1 MLRSFEKL
9 GAGIFDAASAP
20 LRMQVLRLLSTK
32 GALPYTEIMSALK
45 LDPVR
50 DAGKFVYHL
59 RSLSEAGLISSDK
72 RTKKYEITEL
82 GEMVVHFARDLEE
95 YVSVKRGRLFVR
107 TSRLAIEDFHR
118 SKIAKSLVVEAGVPQ
133 ELADEIAAEAEDR
146 LIKLRTSYLT
156 AALIREFVNAIL
168 IEKKLEE
175 YRHKLTRVGM
185 PVYDV
190 TQLLRSTGELGL
202 TTDYVQKSAGA
213 SVLGEYV
220 LLECLP
226 REIADAHISG
236 RIHICDLD
244 TWPLK
249 PSEMQ
254 HDLRYFLKNGL
265 VGFKAPETFNAA
277 LAMIQ
282 SVYHLGIGEISG
294 EQSFDF
300 FNVFLAPYMENT
312 PNDSVRESLAL
323 FVSSIEQDLPL
334 SAPHPGLSL
343 GLEYAVP
350 EFLENVEAV
359 GPGGRMTGVYG
370 DYLEEAGLL
379 LEALLEATS
388 QEASVSPLASPRLIF
403 KIRDS
408 TERREEARSLVLK
421 THELAASRALPYLA
435 LLRDTSRDCYTATG
449 LRLSDDW
456 SRQWESDCYRTG
468 CMATI
473 FLNLPRLAYEARR
486 DDDRLF
492 KSMTDTLS
500 LTLEAFKIKRRFMVD
515 RIKQTMLPLLFGSG
529 QSTPYFREKM
539 ASYAVAVLGLNEA
552 CLAHT
557 GTELKKDSLAFGE
570 RVLQE
575 LKKQTDISSGDL
587 GMRIAL
593 SERPGDDATSRLA
606 ELDVEHYGKSTV
618 SAQGVRNYP
627 FYTDLPAVPLTS
639 KIPFGDR
646 LAVEAMMQAL
656 TPGGHLATFSLGSK
670 VNSGALLSA
679 THEAAASGLRFIAY
693 SGVYSFCKN
702 CNLVTSGLATSCSA
716 CASDNI
722 THYGRSSATYVPLV
736 LWPEG
741 KKRTIEKRTGYS
753 LSS

>member
-1 MLRSFEKL
+1 MLRSVEKL
-9 GAGIFDAASAP
+9 GAAVFDAASAP

-32 GALPYTEIMSALK
+32 GALPYTEIMSSLK

-59 RSLSEAGLISSDK
+59 RNLTEAGLISSDK

-95 YVSVKRGRLFVR
+95 YVGVKRGRLFVR

-175 YRHKLTRVGM
+175 YRHKLARVGM

-202 TTDYVQKSAGA
+202 ATDYVQRTAGA

-236 RIHICDLD
+236 QIHISELES
-244 TWPLK
+244 WPLK
-249 PSEMQ
+249 PSEIQ

-265 VGFKAPETFNAA
+265 VGRRPPESFNAA

-282 SVYHLGIGEISG
+282 NVYRLGIAEISG
-294 EQSFDF
+294 EQSFDL
-300 FNVFLAPYMENT
+300 FNVFLSPFIEHV
-312 PNDSVRESLAL
+312 PEDSVKESLAL
-323 FVSSIEQDLPL
+323 FLSSVGQDLP
-334 SAPHPGLSL
+334 SGAPQAGLSL
-343 GLEYAVP
+343 GLEYTVP
-350 EFLENVEAV
+350 EFLGNVEAI
-359 GPGGRMTGVYG
+359 GAGGRVVGVYA
-370 DYLEEAGLL
+370 DYHEESGKVLD
-379 LEALLEATS
+379 ALLEVTS
-388 QEASVSPLASPRLIF
+388 QEALINPMVSPRLVF
-403 KIRDS
+403 KIRNS
-408 TERREEARSLVLK
+408 AERKEETRARILE
-421 THELAASRALPYLA
+421 THKLASSRMLPYMA
-435 LLRDTSRDCYTATG
+435 LLPENSRDCYTATG
-449 LRLSDDW
+449 LRLTDDW
-456 SRQWESDCYRTG
+456 GKQWESDCYRTG
-468 CMATI
+468 CMATV

-486 DDDRLF
+486 DDDRFL
-492 KSMTDTLS
+492 KSMTDVLA
-500 LTLEAFKIKRRFMVD
+500 LTLEALKIKRRFMVD
-515 RIKQTMLPLLFGSG
+515 RLKQATLPLLSRSG
-529 QSTPYFREKM
+529 QGTPYLREKM
-539 ASYAVAVLGLNEA
+539 ATYAVAILGLNEA

-557 GTELKKDSLAFGE
+557 GSELKKDSLAFAE
-570 RVLQE
+570 KMLQE
-575 LKKQTDISSGDL
+575 LKKQTEAASENL
-587 GMRIAL
+587 GMRVVL

-606 ELDVEHYGKSTV
+606 ELDVERYGKSTV
-618 SAQGVRNYP
+618 STQGARNYP
-627 FYTDLPAVPLTS
+627 FYTDLLGVPLTS
-639 KIPFGDR
+639 KIPFGER
-646 LAVEAMMQAL
+646 LSIEGMLQNL
-656 TPGGHLATFSLGSK
+656 TPGGHLALISVDSK
-670 VNSGALLSA
+670 MTADALLSLTQEA
-679 THEAAASGLRFIAY
+679 TANGLRFITY

-702 CNLVTSGLATSCSA
+702 CNRIMKGLVTSCNS
-716 CASDNI
+716 CASDNV
-722 THYGRSSATYVPLV
+722 TPYGRSAATYIPLG

-741 KKRTIEKRTGYS
+741 KKRTIEKRAIYS
-753 LSS
+753 LS

>member
-59 RSLSEAGLISSDK
+59 RTLSEAGLISSDK

-82 GEMVVHFARDLEE
+82 GEMVVHFGRDLEE
-95 YVSVKRGRLFVR
+95 YVSVKRGKLFVR

-249 PSEMQ
+249 PSEIQ

-265 VGFKAPETFNAA
+265 VGFKAPQSFNAA

-282 SVYHLGIGEISG
+282 NVYRLGIAEISG
-294 EQSFDF
+294 EQSFDL
-300 FNVFLAPYMENT
+300 FNVFLAPYLEDT
-312 PNDSVRESLAL
+312 PEDSVTESLAL
-323 FVSSIEQDLPL
+323 FLSSIGQDLPL
-334 SAPHPGLSL
+334 GAPQPGLSL

-359 GPGGRMTGVYG
+359 GPGGRTIGVYG
-370 DYLEEAGLL
+370 DYYEEAGVVLD
-379 LEALLEATS
+379 ALLEATS
-388 QEASVSPLASPRLIF
+388 QEALISPLASPRLIF

-408 TERREEARSLVLK
+408 AERKEESRSRILK
-421 THELAASRALPYLA
+421 THELAASRTLPYMA
-435 LLRDTSRDCYTATG
+435 LLRDASRDCYTATG

-456 SRQWESDCYRTG
+456 GKQWESDCYRTG

-492 KSMTDTLS
+492 KSMTDTLA
-500 LTLEAFKIKRRFMVD
+500 LTLEAFKIKRKLMVD
-515 RIKQTMLPLLFGSG
+515 RLKQTILPLLFGSG
-529 QSTPYFREKM
+529 QGTPYFREKM
-539 ASYAVAVLGLNEA
+539 ASYAVAILGLNEA

-557 GTELKKDSLAFGE
+557 GSELRKDSLAFGE
-570 RVLQE
+570 KVLQE
-575 LKKQTDISSGDL
+575 LKKQTEGASENL
-587 GMRIAL
+587 GMRVVL

-606 ELDVEHYGKSTV
+606 ELDVERYGKSTV
-618 SAQGVRNYP
+618 SAQGGRNYP
-627 FYTDLPAVPLTS
+627 FYTDLPGVPLTS
-639 KIPFGDR
+639 KIPLGER
-646 LAVEAMMQAL
+646 LSIEGMLQAL
-656 TPGGHLATFSLGSK
+656 TPGGHLATISVDAK
-670 VNSGALLSA
+670 ATAEALLSM
-679 THEAAASGLRFIAY
+679 TREAAASNLRFIAY
-693 SGVYSFCKN
+693 SRAYSFCKN
-702 CNLVTSGLATSCSA
+702 CNRIMRGLVTSCSS

-722 THYGRSSATYVPLV
+722 AHYGRSSSTYVPLA

-741 KKRTIEKRTGYS
+741 KKRTIEKRAMYS
-753 LSS
+753 LS

>member
-1 MLRSFEKL
+1 MLRSVEKL
-9 GAGIFDAASAP
+9 GAAVFDAASAP

-32 GALPYTEIMSALK
+32 GALPYTEIMAALK

-59 RSLSEAGLISSDK
+59 RSLTEAGLISSDK

-82 GEMVVHFARDLEE
+82 GDMVVHFARDLEE
-95 YVSVKRGRLFVR
+95 YVSVKRGKLFVR

-190 TQLLRSTGELGL
+190 TQLLRATGELGL
-202 TTDYVQKSAGA
+202 TTDYVQRTAGA

-236 RIHICDLD
+236 QIHISDLES
-244 TWPLK
+244 WPLK
-249 PSEMQ
+249 PSEIQ

-265 VGFKAPETFNAA
+265 VGLRPPQSFNAA

-282 SVYHLGIGEISG
+282 NVYRLGIAEISG
-294 EQSFDF
+294 EQSFDL
-300 FNVFLAPYMENT
+300 FNVFLAPYVQDPPE
-312 PNDSVRESLAL
+312 DSIKESLAL
-323 FVSSIEQDLPL
+323 FLSSIGQDLPL
-334 SAPHPGLSL
+334 GTPQPGLSL
-343 GLEYAVP
+343 GLENAVP

-359 GPGGRMTGVYG
+359 GPGGRTIGVYG
-370 DYLEEAGLL
+370 DYHEETGVILD
-379 LEALLEATS
+379 ALLETTS
-388 QEASVSPLASPRLIF
+388 QEALTNPLVSPRLIF

-408 TERREEARSLVLK
+408 AERKEQTRSRVLK

-435 LLRDTSRDCYTATG
+435 LLRDGSRDCYTATG

-456 SRQWESDCYRTG
+456 GKQWESDCYRTG

-473 FLNLPRLAYEARR
+473 FLNLPRLAYEARK
-486 DDDRLF
+486 DDDRFL
-492 KSMTDTLS
+492 KSMSDS
-500 LTLEAFKIKRRFMVD
+500 LALTFEAFRIKRKFIVD
-515 RIKQTMLPLLFGSG
+515 RLRQTVLPLLYGSG
-529 QSTPYFREKM
+529 QGTPYFREKM
-539 ASYAVAVLGLNEA
+539 ATYAVAILGLNEA

-557 GTELKKDSLAFGE
+557 GSELKKDSLVFGE

-575 LKKQTDISSGDL
+575 LKKQTETASENL
-587 GMRIAL
+587 GMRVVL
-593 SERPGDDATSRLA
+593 SERPGDEATSRLA

-618 SAQGVRNYP
+618 FAQGGRNYP
-627 FYTDLPAVPLTS
+627 FYTDLPGVPLTS
-639 KIPFGDR
+639 KVPLGER
-646 LAVEAMMQAL
+646 LAIEGMLQTL
-656 TPGGHLATFSLGSK
+656 TPGGHLAVISVDSK
-670 VNSGALLSA
+670 VTRDALLSF
-679 THEAAASGLRFIAY
+679 THEAAASGLRFITY
-693 SGVYSFCKN
+693 SGLYSFCKN
-702 CNLVTSGLATSCSA
+702 CNRIITGLVTSCSS

-722 THYGRSSATYVPLV
+722 AHYGRSSSTYMPLA

-741 KKRTIEKRTGYS
+741 KKRTIEKRTSYS
-753 LSS
+753 LS

>member
-1 MLRSFEKL
+1 MLRSVEKL
-9 GAGIFDAASAP
+9 GAAVFDAASAP

-32 GALPYTEIMSALK
+32 GALPYTEIMSSLK

-59 RSLSEAGLISSDK
+59 RSLAEAGLISSDK
-72 RTKKYEITEL
+72 RAKKYETTEL

-133 ELADEIAAEAEDR
+133 ELADEIASEAEDR

-202 TTDYVQKSAGA
+202 ATDYVQRTAGA

-236 RIHICDLD
+236 QIHVSDLES
-244 TWPLK
+244 WPLK
-249 PSEMQ
+249 PSEIQ

-265 VGFKAPETFNAA
+265 VGFRPPQSFNAA

-282 SVYHLGIGEISG
+282 NVYRLGIAEISG
-294 EQSFDF
+294 EQSFDL
-300 FNVFLAPYMENT
+300 FNIFLAPYVEDT
-312 PNDSVRESLAL
+312 PEDSVKESLAL
-323 FVSSIEQDLPL
+323 FLSSVGQDLPL
-334 SAPHPGLSL
+334 GTPQPGLSL
-343 GLEYAVP
+343 GLEYIVP

-359 GPGGRMTGVYG
+359 GPGGRTRGVYG
-370 DYLEEAGLL
+370 DYHEEAGIVLD
-379 LEALLEATS
+379 ALLEATS
-388 QEASVSPLASPRLIF
+388 QEALINPLVSPRLVF

-408 TERREEARSLVLK
+408 ADRKEEIRSRVLK
-421 THELAASRALPYLA
+421 THELAASRMLPYMA
-435 LLRDTSRDCYTATG
+435 LLPDASRDCYTATG
-449 LRLSDDW
+449 LRLTDDQGK
-456 SRQWESDCYRTG
+456 QWESDCYRTG

-492 KSMTDTLS
+492 KSMTDVLG

-515 RIKQTMLPLLFGSG
+515 RLKQTIHPLLFGSG
-529 QSTPYFREKM
+529 QGTPYFREKM
-539 ASYAVAVLGLNEA
+539 ATYAVAILGLNEA

-557 GTELKKDSLAFGE
+557 GSELKKDSLVFGE
-570 RVLQE
+570 KVLQE
-575 LKKQTDISSGDL
+575 LKKQAESASENL
-587 GMRIAL
+587 GMRVML

-606 ELDVEHYGKSTV
+606 ELDVERYGKSTV
-618 SAQGVRNYP
+618 SAQGGRNYP
-627 FYTDLPAVPLTS
+627 FYTDLPCVPLTS
-639 KIPFGDR
+639 KMPLSER
-646 LAVEAMMQAL
+646 LVIEGMLQNL
-656 TPGGHLATFSLGSK
+656 TPGGHLATISVDPKATAES
-670 VNSGALLSA
+670 LLSL
-679 THEAAASGLRFIAY
+679 TGEAAADGLRFITY
-693 SGVYSFCKN
+693 SRVYSFCKN
-702 CNLVTSGLATSCSA
+702 CNRIMTGLVTLCSS
-716 CASDNI
+716 CASDNLA
-722 THYGRSSATYVPLV
+722 HYGRSSSTYIPLG

-741 KKRTIEKRTGYS
+741 KKRTIEKRAVYALT
-753 LSS
+753 

>member
-82 GEMVVHFARDLEE
+82 GEMVVHFGRDLEE
-95 YVSVKRGRLFVR
+95 YVSVKRGKLFVR

-249 PSEMQ
+249 PSEIQ

-265 VGFKAPETFNAA
+265 VGFKAPQSFNAA

-282 SVYHLGIGEISG
+282 NVYRLGIAEISG
-294 EQSFDF
+294 EQSYDL
-300 FNVFLAPYMENT
+300 FNVFLAPYLEDT
-312 PNDSVRESLAL
+312 PEDSVRESLAL
-323 FVSSIEQDLPL
+323 FLSSIGQDLPL
-334 SAPHPGLSL
+334 GAPQPGLSL

-359 GPGGRMTGVYG
+359 GPGGRTIGVYG
-370 DYLEEAGLL
+370 DYYEEAGVVLD
-379 LEALLEATS
+379 ALLEATS
-388 QEASVSPLASPRLIF
+388 QEALISPLASPRLIF

-408 TERREEARSLVLK
+408 AERKEESRSRILK
-421 THELAASRALPYLA
+421 THELAASRTLPYMA
-435 LLRDTSRDCYTATG
+435 LLRDASRDCYTATG

-456 SRQWESDCYRTG
+456 GKQWESDCYRTG

-492 KSMTDTLS
+492 KSMTDTLA
-500 LTLEAFKIKRRFMVD
+500 LTLEAFKIKRKLMVD
-515 RIKQTMLPLLFGSG
+515 RLKQTILPLLFGSG
-529 QSTPYFREKM
+529 QGTPYFREKM
-539 ASYAVAVLGLNEA
+539 ASYAVAILGLNEA

-557 GTELKKDSLAFGE
+557 GSELRKDSLAFGE
-570 RVLQE
+570 KVLQE
-575 LKKQTDISSGDL
+575 LKKQTEGASENL
-587 GMRIAL
+587 GMRVVL

-606 ELDVEHYGKSTV
+606 ELDVERYGKSTV
-618 SAQGVRNYP
+618 SAQGGRNYP
-627 FYTDLPAVPLTS
+627 FYTDLPGVPLTS
-639 KIPFGDR
+639 KIPLGERFSIEGV
-646 LAVEAMMQAL
+646 LQAL
-656 TPGGHLATFSLGSK
+656 TPGGHLATISVDAK
-670 VNSGALLSA
+670 ATAEALLSM
-679 THEAAASGLRFIAY
+679 TREAAASNLRFIAY
-693 SGVYSFCKN
+693 SRAYSFCKN
-702 CNLVTSGLATSCSA
+702 CNRIMRGLVTSCSS

-722 THYGRSSATYVPLV
+722 AHYGRSSSTYVPLA

-741 KKRTIEKRTGYS
+741 KKRTIEKRAVYS
-753 LSS
+753 LS

>member
-72 RTKKYEITEL
+72 RTKKYEIAEL

-95 YVSVKRGRLFVR
+95 YVSVKRGKLFVR

-202 TTDYVQKSAGA
+202 ATDYVQKSAGA

-244 TWPLK
+244 GWPLK
-249 PSEMQ
+249 PSEIQ

-265 VGFKAPETFNAA
+265 VGLKQPQSFNAA

-282 SVYHLGIGEISG
+282 NVYRLGIAEISG

-300 FNVFLAPYMENT
+300 FNIFLAPYVEDT
-312 PNDSVRESLAL
+312 PEDSVKESVAL
-323 FVSSIEQDLPL
+323 FLSSVGQDLPMG
-334 SAPHPGLSL
+334 APQPGLSL
-343 GLEYAVP
+343 GLEYTVP

-359 GPGGRMTGVYG
+359 GPGGRTIGVYG
-370 DYLEEAGLL
+370 DYYEEAGVVLD
-379 LEALLEATS
+379 ALLEATL
-388 QEASVSPLASPRLIF
+388 QEAMISPLVSPRLIF

-408 TERREEARSLVLK
+408 AERKEETRSRVLK
-421 THELAASRALPYLA
+421 THELAASRTLPYIA
-435 LLRDTSRDCYTATG
+435 LLRDASRDSYTATG
-449 LRLSDDW
+449 MRLSDDW
-456 SRQWESDCYRTG
+456 GKQWESDCNRTG

-473 FLNLPRLAYEARR
+473 FLNLPRLAYEARKE
-486 DDDRLF
+486 DDRLF
-492 KSMTDTLS
+492 KAMTDTLV
-500 LTLEAFKIKRRFMVD
+500 LTLEAFKIKRKFMVD
-515 RIKQTMLPLLFGSG
+515 RLKQSTLPLLFGSG
-529 QSTPYFREKM
+529 QGTPYFREKM
-539 ASYAVAVLGLNEA
+539 ASYAVAILGLNEA

-557 GTELKKDSLAFGE
+557 GSELKKETLVFGE
-570 RVLQE
+570 KVLQE
-575 LKKQTDISSGDL
+575 LKKQTEAASESL
-587 GMRIAL
+587 GTRVVL

-618 SAQGVRNYP
+618 SAQGGRNYP
-627 FYTDLPAVPLTS
+627 FYTDLPGVPLTS
-639 KIPFGDR
+639 KTPLGER
-646 LAVEAMMQAL
+646 LAIEGVLQSL
-656 TPGGHLATFSLGSK
+656 TPGGHLATISVDSK
-670 VNSGALLSA
+670 ATAEALLSM
-679 THEAAASGLRFIAY
+679 THEAAANNLQFITY
-693 SGVYSFCKN
+693 SRTYSFCRN
-702 CNLVTSGLATSCSA
+702 CNRIMRGLVTSCST
-716 CASDNI
+716 CASDNVA
-722 THYGRSSATYVPLV
+722 HYGRSSSTYVPLG

-741 KKRTIEKRTGYS
+741 KKRTIEKRTVY
-753 LSS
+753 

>member
-1 MLRSFEKL
+1 MLRSVEKL
-9 GAGIFDAASAP
+9 GAAVFDAASAP

-32 GALPYTEIMSALK
+32 GALPYTEIMSSLK

-59 RSLSEAGLISSDK
+59 RSLAEAGLISSDK

-118 SKIAKSLVVEAGVPQ
+118 SKISKSLVVEAGVPQ

-202 TTDYVQKSAGA
+202 ATDYVQRTAGA

-236 RIHICDLD
+236 QIHISDLES
-244 TWPLK
+244 WPLK
-249 PSEMQ
+249 PSEVQ

-265 VGFKAPETFNAA
+265 VGLRPPQSFNAA

-282 SVYHLGIGEISG
+282 NVYRLGIAEISG
-294 EQSFDF
+294 EQCFDL
-300 FNVFLAPYMENT
+300 FNVFLSPYVEHT
-312 PNDSVRESLAL
+312 PEDSVKESLAL
-323 FVSSIEQDLPL
+323 FLSSVGQDLPL
-334 SAPHPGLSL
+334 GAPQPGLSL

-350 EFLENVEAV
+350 EFLENVEAI
-359 GPGGRMTGVYG
+359 GPGGRTVGVYA
-370 DYLEEAGLL
+370 DYHEEAGMVLD
-379 LEALLEATS
+379 ALLEATS
-388 QEASVSPLASPRLIF
+388 QEALINPLVSPRLVF
-403 KIRDS
+403 KIRNS
-408 TERREEARSLVLK
+408 AERKDEIRSRVLK
-421 THELAASRALPYLA
+421 THELAASRMLPYMA
-435 LLRDTSRDCYTATG
+435 LLPDNSRDCYTATG
-449 LRLSDDW
+449 LRLTDDLGK
-456 SRQWESDCYRTG
+456 QWESDCYRTG

-486 DDDRLF
+486 NDDRLF
-492 KSMTDTLS
+492 KSMTDILA

-515 RIKQTMLPLLFGSG
+515 RLKQATLPLLFGSG
-529 QSTPYFREKM
+529 QSTPYLREKT
-539 ASYAVAVLGLNEA
+539 ATYAVAILGLNEA

-557 GTELKKDSLAFGE
+557 GSELKKDSLAFAE
-570 RVLQE
+570 KILQE
-575 LKKQTDISSGDL
+575 LKKQTEAASENL
-587 GMRIAL
+587 GMRVVL

-618 SAQGVRNYP
+618 SAQGGRNYP
-627 FYTDLPAVPLTS
+627 FYTDLPGVPLTS
-639 KIPFGDR
+639 KMPFGER
-646 LAVEAMMQAL
+646 LSIEGVLQTL
-656 TPGGHLATFSLGSK
+656 TPGGHLSLITVDPK
-670 VNSGALLSA
+670 VTANTLLSL
-679 THEAAASGLRFIAY
+679 THEAAANGLRFITY

-702 CNLVTSGLATSCSA
+702 CNRIIKGLVTSCNS
-716 CASDNI
+716 CASDNV
-722 THYGRSSATYVPLV
+722 THYGRSSSTYIPLGI
-736 LWPEG
+736 WPEG
-741 KKRTIEKRTGYS
+741 KRRTIEKRAVYS
-753 LSS
+753 LS